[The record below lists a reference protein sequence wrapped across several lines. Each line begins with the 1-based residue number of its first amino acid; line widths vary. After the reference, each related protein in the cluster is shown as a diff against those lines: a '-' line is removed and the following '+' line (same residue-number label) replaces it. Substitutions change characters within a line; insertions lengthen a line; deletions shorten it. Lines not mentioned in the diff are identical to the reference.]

1 MTPSLEINDAK
12 IIIKPSKI
20 NLFVKNIKLKPK
32 LISIYNYDNFKT
44 SKIFLKNNNI
54 TLEVRE
60 LKDLGNYLINQNSK
74 VKFDN
79 LNLLIKN
86 NSNKLAELKKN

>member
-1 MTPSLEINDAK
+1 M
-12 IIIKPSKI
+12 
-20 NLFVKNIKLKPK
+20 
-32 LISIYNYDNFKT
+32 
-44 SKIFLKNNNI
+44 
-54 TLEVRE
+54 RE

-86 NSNKLAELKKN
+86 NSNKLAELKKIKFSNFGYKKI

>member
-12 IIIKPSKI
+12 IIIKFIKI
-20 NLFVKNIKLKPK
+20 NLKFKNIKLKPK

-44 SKIFLKNNNI
+44 SKIFFKNNNI
-54 TLEVRE
+54 TLETRE
-60 LKDLGNYLINQNSK
+60 LKDFKLDLINQNSK

-86 NSNKLAELKKN
+86 NSK